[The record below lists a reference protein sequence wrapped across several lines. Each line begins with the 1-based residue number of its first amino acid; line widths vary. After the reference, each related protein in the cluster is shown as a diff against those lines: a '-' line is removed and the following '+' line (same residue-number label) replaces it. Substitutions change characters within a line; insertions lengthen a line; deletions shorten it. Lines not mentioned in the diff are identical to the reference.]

1 MPKKDRPYY
10 YVPVPGSRELVTSS
24 RQDDPEL
31 LQIEQEAS
39 GPGPQPLR
47 EYKGELLGGARTSD
61 GVLVPASVLD
71 RLARDQEPME
81 QAVYLHLFRLSYG
94 EGLNFCRA
102 GKAEL
107 GSRAGLSPRRLNVA
121 LNGLVKK
128 GHIKPLHRNTS
139 GTLYRVYLPSEVYA
153 DESHHEKQTSGKA
166 PAKKTPPKKTP
177 QKKAG
182 PKKTKPKAQGRAQ
195 ASPAPGP
202 AKSEKIKP
210 ATKERPLESPLNEER
225 FADVSGAPVKGPSIS
240 ELAAAF
246 FNARGLEPGDRD
258 RQMAVTILTELLE
271 DGFSRHEVAR
281 AIQWYAK
288 NHPEEGNLDR
298 LPYYMSEAL
307 DAGPTD

>member
-47 EYKGELLGGARTSD
+47 EYKGELLGGTRTSD

-102 GKAEL
+102 GK
-107 GSRAGLSPRRLNVA
+107 
-121 LNGLVKK
+121 GLVKK

-202 AKSEKIKP
+202 AKSETPPRK
-210 ATKERPLESPLNEER
+210 SP
-225 FADVSGAPVKGPSIS
+225 
-240 ELAAAF
+240 
-246 FNARGLEPGDRD
+246 
-258 RQMAVTILTELLE
+258 Q
-271 DGFSRHEVAR
+271 
-281 AIQWYAK
+281 
-288 NHPEEGNLDR
+288 
-298 LPYYMSEAL
+298 
-307 DAGPTD
+307 